1 MSILERFSLRGKV
14 AVVTGGNRGIGKA
27 IALGFA
33 EAGAAVAIVARD
45 ATKSQEALA
54 QLLAT
59 GAKVVAVKAD
69 VSERGDLEAMLA
81 AVTDQLGPVDVLVN
95 NAGIGFHADALTL
108 KDSEWSRL
116 FDANLHSVWMASQ
129 IVGGQMASRQAG
141 SIINIGS
148 ISGFIVNRP
157 QWHSPY
163 GISKAAVHHLTKS
176 LAAEWATKGVRVN
189 AIAPGYVKTEI
200 ANTEYED
207 YRRYWRDEV
216 PMQRYATP
224 EEIAPTALLLAS
236 DAGSFITGS
245 VFVVDGGYT
254 LW

>member
-1 MSILERFSLRGKV
+1 MSILDRFSLRGKV
-14 AVVTGGNRGIGKA
+14 AIVTGGNRGIGKA
-27 IALGFA
+27 IAVGFA
-33 EAGAAVAIVARD
+33 EAGAAVAVIARD
-45 ATKSQEALA
+45 EDKNKKTLA
-54 QLLAT
+54 ELRGL
-59 GAKVVAVKAD
+59 GAQAIAVKANVAHRD
-69 VSERGDLEAMLA
+69 DLEAMLA
-81 AVTDQLGPVDVLVN
+81 TVTNQLGPVDVLVN

-108 KDSEWSRL
+108 DDSEWRRL
-116 FDANLHSVWMASQ
+116 FDTNLDAVWMASQ
-129 IVGGQMASRQAG
+129 IVGRQMVARQTG
-141 SIINIGS
+141 SIINTGS
-148 ISGFIVNRP
+148 ISGFIINRP

-176 LAAEWATKGVRVN
+176 LAAEWARMGVRVN

-200 ANTEYED
+200 ASTEYED
-207 YRRYWRDEV
+207 YRHYWRDEV

-224 EEIAPTALLLAS
+224 DEIAPTALLLAS